1 MTKESEKKF
10 METAVRVVNAIGTIG
25 GLVGLGW
32 AAWGIWDL
40 ATGIRREDD
49 IKKDRGITS
58 VLLGAVLGVA
68 LKAIF
73 SAVAAGIQSFN
84 F

>member
-1 MTKESEKKF
+1 

-40 ATGIRREDD
+40 AIGIRREDD
-49 IKKDRGITS
+49 IKRDRGITS